1 MDDGTVAVGD
11 GNELKLLPLDVRS
24 VGVYGVDD
32 GGGGRGSRKEEAR
45 LKMIGAVDLGKP
57 IFLSVL
63 RRKPPPEPWFNRCCS
78 GLVLKLR
85 YAIPPFHFPTEPSTT
100 TPFTI
105 AWSLPPPFFE
115 KKKNT
120 RL

>member
-45 LKMIGAVDLGKP
+45 LKMIGGGSVKTDL
-57 IFLSVL
+57 FECLEAET
-63 RRKPPPEPWFNRCCS
+63 PPRTM
-78 GLVLKLR
+78 V
-85 YAIPPFHFPTEPSTT
+85 
-100 TPFTI
+100 
-105 AWSLPPPFFE
+105 
-115 KKKNT
+115 
-120 RL
+120 